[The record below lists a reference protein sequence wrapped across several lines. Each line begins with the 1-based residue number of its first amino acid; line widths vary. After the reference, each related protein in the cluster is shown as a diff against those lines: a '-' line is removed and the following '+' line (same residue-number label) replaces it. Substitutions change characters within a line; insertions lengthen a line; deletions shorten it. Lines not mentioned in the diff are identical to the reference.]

1 MSEHNPSSS
10 RREFLKLLQ
19 GLLAATGIAALL
31 GPIVAYFWPAKLED
45 VPSDPVPVG
54 PSESIAVGES
64 KTIAFGR
71 YPALII
77 NTEEGIRAY
86 SAVCTHF
93 ACIVTWNSESG
104 MIECPCHE
112 AFFAATDGA
121 VLAGPA
127 PGPLDGIAT
136 FVQDDVLFIGGEA

>member
-19 GLLAATGIAALL
+19 GLLAATGITALV
-31 GPIVAYFWPAKLED
+31 GPILAYFWPAKLED

-54 PSESIAVGES
+54 HPESIAVGES
-64 KTIAFGR
+64 KTIAYGR

-93 ACIVTWNSESG
+93 ACIVKWNAESG
-104 MIECPCHE
+104 LIECPCHE

-121 VLAGPA
+121 VLSGPA
-127 PGPLDGIAT
+127 PRPLDGIAT